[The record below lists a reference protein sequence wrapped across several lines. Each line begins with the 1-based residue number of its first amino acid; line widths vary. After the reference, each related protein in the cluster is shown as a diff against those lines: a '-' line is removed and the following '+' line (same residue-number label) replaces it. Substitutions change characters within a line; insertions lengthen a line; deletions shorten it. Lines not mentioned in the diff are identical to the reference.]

1 MDRSLQEFKSER
13 TLEAFYDLAAEK
25 QILESYVTCLR
36 RCPARNYGPSKDK
49 EAKRR
54 RIKEILEEESPLEKT
69 KKNYGKN
76 KRDNNNHNSGKDV
89 NTRPNDRQNH
99 YKDSRTSSN
108 NPISKTALLMQDG
121 SEYEELV
128 PEASINNLP
137 TKESLQNLNGIY
149 DTRLQIN
156 MIHQHLAKE
165 MDSR

>member
-1 MDRSLQEFKSER
+1 
-13 TLEAFYDLAAEK
+13 
-25 QILESYVTCLR
+25 
-36 RCPARNYGPSKDK
+36 
-49 EAKRR
+49 
-54 RIKEILEEESPLEKT
+54 
-69 KKNYGKN
+69 
-76 KRDNNNHNSGKDV
+76 
-89 NTRPNDRQNH
+89 
-99 YKDSRTSSN
+99 
-108 NPISKTALLMQDG
+108 MQDG